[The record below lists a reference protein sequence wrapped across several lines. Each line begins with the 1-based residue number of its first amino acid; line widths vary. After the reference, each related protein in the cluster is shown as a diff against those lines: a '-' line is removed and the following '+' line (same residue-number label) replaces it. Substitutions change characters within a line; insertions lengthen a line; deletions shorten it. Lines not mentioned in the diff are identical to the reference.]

1 MWTPE
6 VVGCKAGYEGTRE
19 KVRGRGGGQRLLEGG
34 DVCVVDAV
42 ARLREHVLSRETI
55 AQRLKRLGLHSTGST
70 RKRGFDEDAHALDAG
85 VAADA
90 DACLLTNRTC
100 ELGTTRA
107 TL

>member
-1 MWTPE
+1 M
-6 VVGCKAGYEGTRE
+6 
-19 KVRGRGGGQRLLEGG
+19 
-34 DVCVVDAV
+34 CVVEAA
-42 ARLREHVLSRETI
+42 ARLREHVLPRVTI

-70 RKRGFDEDAHALDAG
+70 RKLGLDEDAHALAAG

-90 DACLLTNRTC
+90 DACFLSNRTC